1 MVTKLGTSD
10 CRLKADGMLHWSDGA
25 VWSRCEADGTKS
37 KEPEKHDVREEQT
50 GPELSEKGKHRIFSE
65 VIKKHSEGFRALTG
79 YEQKMQA
86 LKEAE
91 GSFWSHVP
99 DIPSHERRR
108 MERDVL
114 ERAKDREKEKEAEAF
129 KAAAYIGKPDLPP
142 SWGGGG
148 WGGPKDGH
156 DKDTRY
162 MLRGEARELPDHF
175 YKSWQQKTELAEQ
188 KLDINQKKKEKNQK
202 KKDKK
207 KDVKKN
213 KKAKKDKKQKKSK
226 KEKGKKD
233 KKAAK
238 KKRKNI
244 GR

>member
-188 KLDINQKKKEKNQK
+188 ISIRRKRRRTRRKKIRRKMSK
-202 KKDKK
+202 KTRRPRRTRSKR
-207 KDVKKN
+207 
-213 KKAKKDKKQKKSK
+213 KAKRRKVRKTRRLQKRS
-226 KEKGKKD
+226 E
-233 KKAAK
+233 
-238 KKRKNI
+238 RT
-244 GR
+244 